1 MNPTN
6 PTNTTNPTTPN
17 PSRPDP
23 QLPPDQSN
31 LPNRNRRG
39 TADVPGQA
47 NDPGPG
53 ATESETGDRTGPAV
67 GYNQEPDR
75 EEDEGG
81 VS

>member
-1 MNPTN
+1 MTHAVDHAGIRK
-6 PTNTTNPTTPN
+6 
-17 PSRPDP
+17 SFD
-23 QLPPDQSN
+23 
-31 LPNRNRRG
+31 G
-39 TADVPGQA
+39 FGQA

-67 GYNQEPDR
+67 GYNQEPER